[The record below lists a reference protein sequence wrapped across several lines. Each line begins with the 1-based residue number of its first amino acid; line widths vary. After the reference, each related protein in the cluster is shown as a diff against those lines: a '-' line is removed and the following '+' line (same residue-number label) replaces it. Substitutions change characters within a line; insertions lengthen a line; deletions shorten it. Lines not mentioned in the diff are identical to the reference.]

1 MLGTPRDSLYTLD
14 TLLNLD
20 GGVKPEMVATDTRPR
35 AATWPFGLYKTDEG
49 VARLSPLM
57 PAYQLLGPLPVQH

>member
-1 MLGTPRDSLYTLD
+1 MRGTPRDSLHTLD

-20 GGVKPEMVATDTRPR
+20 GGVKREMVTTDTAPYGDM
-35 AATWPFGLYKTDEG
+35 AFGLYTMDEG
-49 VARLSPLM
+49 VARLSLLM